1 MLTLTVILLTMNY
14 LFLRIVKVL
23 LTYSFHFNY
32 AMFCRAATMNILVVT
47 MKTAWFIFSN
57 HKLNS
62 GSSLN
67 CPSLLKCTQLLY
79 VSYLCENI

>member
-47 MKTAWFIFSN
+47 MKTA
-57 HKLNS
+57 
-62 GSSLN
+62 
-67 CPSLLKCTQLLY
+67 
-79 VSYLCENI
+79 